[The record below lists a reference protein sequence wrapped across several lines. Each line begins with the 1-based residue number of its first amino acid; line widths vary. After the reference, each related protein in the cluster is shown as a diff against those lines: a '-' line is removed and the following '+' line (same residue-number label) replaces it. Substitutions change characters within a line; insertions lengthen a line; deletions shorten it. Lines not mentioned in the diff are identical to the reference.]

1 MLMGIPSVIEVDG
14 QAVAI
19 QQPFTAR
26 EVLRLGGILGRG
38 LVIRID
44 GGRASRFDPPEPVSF
59 EQPTRP
65 VFRTFRGTAHR
76 LHVDGLRWDWGMP
89 AISEVDVRG
98 VAGIALDVRI
108 RVDGTI
114 RFLAPGELI
123 DLTAV
128 PPPRLRSHR

>member
-1 MLMGIPSVIEVDG
+1 MGIPSVIEVDG